1 MLASAAERSVRAPLY
16 PGGVSAGVSTETSTE
31 QTETSTEQVTPP
43 REILEWGA
51 VGNATRELATRV
63 HESGFEP
70 EIVVAI
76 ARGGL
81 VVGGALAYAL
91 GVKSCGSINVE
102 LYTGVDETL
111 PEPLLLPPHLDG
123 ASLAGRRV
131 LLADDVSQSGLT
143 LRLADGIIRSMGA
156 DVRTACFYTKPQT
169 VFVPDYSWRD
179 TDRWIVFPW
188 SAEPP
193 VTGRPGE

>member
-1 MLASAAERSVRAPLY
+1 M
-16 PGGVSAGVSTETSTE
+16 STE
-31 QTETSTEQVTPP
+31 QIAPP
-43 REILEWGA
+43 REILRWDE
-51 VGNATRELATRV
+51 VGIAARDLASRIA
-63 HESGFEP
+63 ESGFDP
-70 EIVVAI
+70 EVVVAI

-81 VVGGALAYAL
+81 LVGGALAYAL

-123 ASLAGRRV
+123 ESLAGRRV

-143 LRLADGIIRSMGA
+143 LRLAVDIIRRMGA

-169 VFVPDYSWRD
+169 VLVPDFSWRE
-179 TDRWIVFPW
+179 TDGWIVFPW

-193 VTGRPGE
+193 VTGAAAA

>member
-1 MLASAAERSVRAPLY
+1 VSSDAALDA
-16 PGGVSAGVSTETSTE
+16 STETPE
-31 QTETSTEQVTPP
+31 
-43 REILEWGA
+43 REVLEWSR
-51 VGNATRELATRV
+51 VGIATRELATTIA
-63 HESGFEP
+63 ESGYRP
-70 EIVVAI
+70 EVVIAI

-81 VVGGALAYAL
+81 LVGGALAYAL

-111 PEPLLLPPHLDG
+111 PEPLVLPPHLDG
-123 ASLAGRRV
+123 DSLAGRRV

-143 LRLADGIIRSMGA
+143 LKLAVEIITRMGA
-156 DVRTACFYTKPQT
+156 EVRTACFYTKPQT
-169 VFVPDYSWRD
+169 VFVPDYSWCD

-193 VTGRPGE
+193 VVGGRSE

>member
-1 MLASAAERSVRAPLY
+1 M
-16 PGGVSAGVSTETSTE
+16 STE
-31 QTETSTEQVTPP
+31 QAAPA
-43 REILEWGA
+43 REVLAWGD
-51 VGNATRELATRV
+51 VGVAARELALRI
-63 HESGFEP
+63 HESGFAP

-81 VVGGALAYAL
+81 LVGGALAYAL
-91 GVKSCGSINVE
+91 GVKSCGSLNVE

-111 PEPLLLPPHLDG
+111 PQPQLLPPHLDV

-143 LRLADGIIRSMGA
+143 LRLAVEIIERMGA
-156 DVRTACFYTKPQT
+156 EVRTACFYTKPGT
-169 VFVPDYSWRD
+169 AFVPDWSWRE
-179 TDRWIVFPW
+179 TDRWILFPW

-193 VTGRPGE
+193 VTGGAAG

>member
-1 MLASAAERSVRAPLY
+1 MDRV
-16 PGGVSAGVSTETSTE
+16 TDTE
-31 QTETSTEQVTPP
+31 QAAPP
-43 REILEWGA
+43 REILQWDQ
-51 VGNATRELATRV
+51 VGVAARELAEQI
-63 HESGFEP
+63 HESGFQP
-70 EIVVAI
+70 EVVVAI

-81 VVGGALAYAL
+81 LVGGALAYAL

-111 PEPLLLPPHLDG
+111 PEPLLLPPHMDG
-123 ASLAGRRV
+123 SSLNGRRV

-143 LRLADGIIRSMGA
+143 LRLAVDILARMGA
-156 DVRTACFYTKPQT
+156 DTRTACFYTKPQT
-169 VFVPDYSWRD
+169 VSVPDYSWRE

-193 VTGRPGE
+193 VGAAPGTVAG

>member
-1 MLASAAERSVRAPLY
+1 MSSDQAAPA
-16 PGGVSAGVSTETSTE
+16 
-31 QTETSTEQVTPP
+31 
-43 REILEWGA
+43 REVLEWA
-51 VGNATRELATRV
+51 DVGLAARDLAQRI
-63 HESGFEP
+63 HDSDFAP

-81 VVGGALAYAL
+81 LVGGVLAYAL

-102 LYTGVDETL
+102 LYTGVDTTL
-111 PEPLLLPPHLDG
+111 PEPQLLPPHLDG
-123 ASLAGRRV
+123 TSLHGKRV

-143 LRLADGIIRSMGA
+143 LRLAVDILQRMGA

-169 VFVPDYSWRD
+169 VFVPDYSWRE
-179 TDRWIVFPW
+179 TDKWIVFPW

-193 VTGRPGE
+193 VLGMGRPE

>member
-1 MLASAAERSVRAPLY
+1 
-16 PGGVSAGVSTETSTE
+16 
-31 QTETSTEQVTPP
+31 VTDEAP
-43 REILEWGA
+43 REILPWSE
-51 VGNATRELATRV
+51 VGTATRALAQRIADD
-63 HESGFEP
+63 GFVP
-70 EIVVAI
+70 EVVIAI

-81 VVGGALAYAL
+81 LVGGALAYAL

-123 ASLAGRRV
+123 TSLAGKRV

-143 LRLADGIIRSMGA
+143 LRLAVEILGRMGA
-156 DVRTACFYTKPQT
+156 EVRSACLYTKPQT
-169 VFVPDYSWRD
+169 VFAPDWSWKD

-188 SAEPP
+188 SAEPS
-193 VTGRPGE
+193 VVGGSAE

>member
-1 MLASAAERSVRAPLY
+1 VTDVEQAAPV
-16 PGGVSAGVSTETSTE
+16 
-31 QTETSTEQVTPP
+31 
-43 REILEWGA
+43 REILRWEDTGTA
-51 VGNATRELATRV
+51 ARELATQIRR
-63 HESGFEP
+63 SGFDP
-70 EIVVAI
+70 EVVVAI

-81 VVGGALAYAL
+81 LVGGALAYAL

-111 PEPLLLPPHLDG
+111 PEPLLLPPHMDGSHLD
-123 ASLAGRRV
+123 GRRV

-143 LRLADGIIRSMGA
+143 LRLAVDILQRMGA

-169 VFVPDYSWRD
+169 VFVPDYSWRE

-193 VTGRPGE
+193 VGVPTGTAATPQSGASEPARVGPLGRAE

>member
-1 MLASAAERSVRAPLY
+1 MTAAGAPAREVLAWAEVGDAARQLAQAVADDGFAPE
-16 PGGVSAGVSTETSTE
+16 V
-31 QTETSTEQVTPP
+31 
-43 REILEWGA
+43 
-51 VGNATRELATRV
+51 
-63 HESGFEP
+63 
-70 EIVVAI
+70 VVAI

-81 VVGGALAYAL
+81 LVGGALAYAL

-123 ASLAGRRV
+123 TSLAGRRV

-143 LRLADGIIRSMGA
+143 LRLAIDILTRMGA
-156 DVRTACFYTKPQT
+156 EVRSACFYTKPQT
-169 VFVPDYSWRD
+169 VFAPDWSWRE